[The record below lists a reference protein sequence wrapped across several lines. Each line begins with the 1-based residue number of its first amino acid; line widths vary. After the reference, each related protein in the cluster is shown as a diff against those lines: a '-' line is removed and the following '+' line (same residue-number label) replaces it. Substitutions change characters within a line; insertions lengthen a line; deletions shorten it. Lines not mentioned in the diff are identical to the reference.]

1 MDKKIPVEISA
12 RHCHLSKEDLEKLFG
27 SGYELNVLKRLS
39 QPSDFAASETV
50 TIEFGSKK
58 FENVRIVGPVRR
70 QTQVEVS
77 LTDAVGSGVVPPI
90 RLSGDLKNSSPVA
103 LQGPA
108 GRAELAEGLIVAK
121 NHIHC
126 ATTQAAELGIG
137 NGEVVSVR
145 IDSERPITFHNIPVR
160 VSDNYDF
167 HLHIDTDEGNAA
179 AINKIGEGIITR

>member
-1 MDKKIPVEISA
+1 MDKKIPVEVSA

-27 SGYELNVLKRLS
+27 PGYELKILKQLS
-39 QPSDFAASETV
+39 QPSDFAAVETV

-58 FENVRIVGPVRR
+58 FENVRIVGPTRTK
-70 QTQVEVS
+70 TQVEIS

-90 RLSGDLKNSSPVA
+90 RLSGDLKDSSPVV
-103 LQGPA
+103 LQGPT
-108 GRAELAEGLIVAK
+108 GRAELAEGLIIAK

-126 ATTQAAELGIG
+126 ATMQAADFGIS
-137 NGEVVSVR
+137 NGETVSIR
-145 IDSERPITFHNIPVR
+145 INSERPITFHDVPVR

-179 AINKIGEGIITR
+179 AINKIGEGIIIK